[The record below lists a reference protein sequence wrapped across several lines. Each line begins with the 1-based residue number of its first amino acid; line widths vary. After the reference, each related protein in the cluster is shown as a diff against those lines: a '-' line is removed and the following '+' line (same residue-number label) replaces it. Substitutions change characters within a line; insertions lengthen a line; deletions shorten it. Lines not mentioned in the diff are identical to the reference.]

1 MVNCMT
7 VLLGIGM
14 VVVFIHDMVV
24 PAAWLLPTDIRASL
38 NRGNPMPSGPGC
50 TSNHPVLGLAS
61 TSVQV
66 PSTRYQVR
74 EWHIPSKCFVTH
86 LCQMGELS
94 PRRHRTV
101 AGTPRC
107 SAATCSE

>member
-38 NRGNPMPSGPGC
+38 LLPVPGW
-50 TSNHPVLGLAS
+50 VLVLVVVAALLY
-61 TSVQV
+61 VADFQ
-66 PSTRYQVR
+66 TREQVR
-74 EWHIPSKCFVTH
+74 RAIADHARETKR
-86 LCQMGELS
+86 G
-94 PRRHRTV
+94 
-101 AGTPRC
+101 
-107 SAATCSE
+107 